1 MADMAHFA
9 GLVAAEQ
16 HPSPV
21 PYCDVVTTTTT
32 RRSAVRGGMILCRE
46 EFAKKINSRVFPGQQ
61 GGPLMHVIAGKA
73 VALKIAQSDL
83 FRERQARTRE
93 GAAIVAEEML
103 AAGVNVLTG
112 GTDVHLVLAD
122 LRDSELDGQQAE
134 DRLHEIGITVNRN
147 AVPFDPRPPAV
158 SSGLRIGTPGARH
171 PRPQADDFREV
182 GRMIGEALTGDF
194 SDDKRADLTQR
205 TRALAERYPLYPSWR
220 PRGGLAGAAG
230 LRHSVSRGPAGTL
243 RAMDELDALWA
254 FLVAAVIAFAA
265 TPPTARFARRLG
277 VVHAHASATCTTARP
292 GPGRPGDPGR
302 RGRLRAD
309 LPAGQ
314 PGDARHRGGAVA
326 IALVG
331 ALDDARP
338 GGLHPLVKLA
348 GQFAAAAI
356 PVWCDVRVEN
366 VTLPFIDPLELGDW
380 GYPLTLVGIV
390 AVMNVVNFT
399 DGADGLAAGRVH
411 DRRGHVRDHRAV
423 ADRDAAGVLAALTA
437 GAAVGFLWHNFHPAS
452 IFMGD
457 AGSNLLGLLLA
468 CVAIQG
474 VLKTAAVVALFFPLL
489 ILAVPALDATF
500 VVAKRIK
507 YRRPVYSA
515 DRWHFHHRFA
525 NIGFSQRRTVLYLYG
540 WTLSLAALALA
551 MRFVPYSDDDG
562 TLHAGWTL
570 VIAAFAL
577 MAVAASVY
585 LVIVLEI
592 LKFKRFRERELRR
605 QVETGEIAALSA
617 PRSTPRSSARW
628 RPASSAPVHAPR
640 PTSSRPSP

>member
-1 MADMAHFA
+1 
-9 GLVAAEQ
+9 
-16 HPSPV
+16 
-21 PYCDVVTTTTT
+21 
-32 RRSAVRGGMILCRE
+32 
-46 EFAKKINSRVFPGQQ
+46 
-61 GGPLMHVIAGKA
+61 
-73 VALKIAQSDL
+73 
-83 FRERQARTRE
+83 
-93 GAAIVAEEML
+93 
-103 AAGVNVLTG
+103 
-112 GTDVHLVLAD
+112 
-122 LRDSELDGQQAE
+122 
-134 DRLHEIGITVNRN
+134 
-147 AVPFDPRPPAV
+147 
-158 SSGLRIGTPGARH
+158 
-171 PRPQADDFREV
+171 
-182 GRMIGEALTGDF
+182 
-194 SDDKRADLTQR
+194 
-205 TRALAERYPLYPSWR
+205 
-220 PRGGLAGAAG
+220 
-230 LRHSVSRGPAGTL
+230 
-243 RAMDELDALWA
+243 MDELDALWA
-254 FLVAAVIAFAA
+254 FLVAAAIALAA

-277 VVHAHASATCTTARP
+277 VVHYPRDRDLHDRP
-292 GPGRPGDPGR
+292 VPGLGGLAILAAAVVPALIFLPGNQET
-302 RGRLRAD
+302 RGIV
-309 LPAGQ
+309 
-314 PGDARHRGGAVA
+314 GGAVA

-331 ALDDARP
+331 AVDDARP
-338 GGLHPLVKLA
+338 GGLHPLVKLL

-366 VTLPFIDPLELGDW
+366 VTLPFIDPIELGAW

-399 DGADGLAAGRVH
+399 DGADGLAAGVCTLAA
-411 DRRGHVRDHRAV
+411 GTFAV
-423 ADRDAAGVLAALTA
+423 IALSLDRDEAGVLAALTA

-457 AGSNLLGLLLA
+457 AGSNLLGMLLA

-507 YRRPVYSA
+507 YGRPVYSA

-570 VIAAFAL
+570 VIAGFAL
-577 MAVAASVY
+577 IAVAASVY

-605 QVETGEIAALSA
+605 QVETGEIAALS
-617 PRSTPRSSARW
+617 SSEIDSEIERELETGEFQAV
-628 RPASSAPVHAPR
+628 RPPETGEFEAVTR
-640 PTSSRPSP
+640 RD